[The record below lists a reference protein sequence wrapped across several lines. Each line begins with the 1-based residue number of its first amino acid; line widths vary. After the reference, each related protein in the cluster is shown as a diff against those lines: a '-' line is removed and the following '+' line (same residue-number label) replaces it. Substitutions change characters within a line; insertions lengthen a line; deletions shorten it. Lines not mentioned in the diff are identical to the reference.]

1 MMVGY
6 FFLGAFLALLLYAS
20 DAPALSLMIIGGLI
34 AALMARVSALKQR
47 LSEIEQERFPNM
59 EHPEAAESGPER
71 PYIVPAVPQRK
82 SYSAP
87 NPVPPPARPNVLPVQ
102 VIVPARGYAPIPEA
116 PLSPQPHN
124 ELSSLE
130 LTPQESTQQELP
142 PIEWSTPQQVSAEPS
157 TRAQYRASEPT
168 IPSSPTLPE
177 LPPKASPILKPEP
190 GWGVP
195 NAAAHTAADWEAS
208 KPKTS
213 YAPTAMPPAP
223 ELPEWANKL
232 LSFENWPIKLGMLLL
247 LVGLASG
254 YRYLAARGYFDIPI
268 GLRLIAIALAA
279 IAALVFGYGKRE
291 EKRSFSLSVQGA
303 ALGAL
308 LLTVYAALQLYHLLN
323 GPTAFGLMLVIVA
336 VGVALA
342 VLQDALW
349 LALFA
354 TIGGFAAPVLAST
367 GGGSHVHLFGYYLI
381 LNLGILAIALKK
393 GWRSLNFLGAI
404 CTFGIGIGWGANY
417 YRPEFF
423 GTVEPFLLAF
433 FAIYLAITVLY
444 TLRHGA
450 GAPVLDGVLVFGV
463 PLASLGAQAG
473 LLAGQD
479 KKLALS
485 SFGAAVIYG
494 GLSYTLR
501 THEQA
506 SLLRKCFT
514 ILAVSFFTLAIPL
527 YFSAQIT
534 SALWAMEGAAVL
546 WLGLNQKRTAPVL
559 LGLFLQVFAWFSYAN
574 GYQAMT
580 ELPAFW
586 NAKCLGALI
595 LAMASFACGWLL
607 DRTAKDEGGIG
618 AQLAPLAWL
627 GAIFGLLWWNFAGIS
642 EIGLHVHSSFK
653 PAALIAFVALT
664 MLLSAAG
671 RTALKFDSLRVG
683 ALVPLAILGPI
694 AALATLFGPIL
705 EQNRGLA
712 FVSYLISSVIS
723 MALLA
728 KPVAQP
734 NSSTQRLSETSV
746 RKRSF
751 PGFGL
756 KLAHSLWL
764 IGVCLLAS
772 LALDSQTHGAALGEG
787 LRFCLNVASFA
798 IVFFMLIRNISAVAT
813 PLQQFFFDASTGWR
827 NQLTQVWAV
836 GITLALL
843 AGSVLRGDST
853 PISFIPLINPLE
865 IALLSLF
872 ALLYLAARDEFG
884 ELSETAKYP
893 LLVLSFWLLT
903 AFTLRG
909 VVQVYDPSLA
919 TLGHAFFNRT
929 GQAALAL
936 VWSLAGCGAML
947 LGHAKSRR
955 PVWFAGAALMGV
967 VLAKM
972 LLVDRHNLGELPG
985 IFATLGVGALL
996 ATVGYFAPVPPVA
1009 QSPDA
1014 QA

>member
-1 MMVGY
+1 MTVGY
-6 FFLGAFLALLLYAS
+6 FFLGAFLGLLLYAS
-20 DAPALSLMIIGGLI
+20 DARAFALMVIGGAL
-34 AALMARVSALKQR
+34 AALFGQLSALKQR
-47 LSEIEQERFPNM
+47 LGQFEQQRQPGLDSN
-59 EHPEAAESGPER
+59 PSTDR
-71 PYIVPAVPQRK
+71 PYIVPAVSAVPPRLVG
-82 SYSAP
+82 AP
-87 NPVPPPARPNVLPVQ
+87 NPVPPPVRAGAGPADMPVHANS
-102 VIVPARGYAPIPEA
+102 VIPEM
-116 PLSPQPHN
+116 PLPTLAADEP
-124 ELSSLE
+124 SLE
-130 LTPQESTQQELP
+130 LAPL
-142 PIEWSTPQQVSAEPS
+142 EWSKPEIAAQVS
-157 TRAQYRASEPT
+157 TRAQFSASEPT
-168 IPSSPTLPE
+168 MAAPTPE
-177 LPPKASPILKPEP
+177 LPKASAILSAEP
-190 GWGVP
+190 GFGVP
-195 NAAAHTAADWEAS
+195 QTPKPSSSADAAWEVS
-208 KPKTS
+208 KAKTS

-223 ELPEWANKL
+223 ELPAWANKL

-254 YRYLAARGYFDIPI
+254 YRYLAARGYFNVPI
-268 GLRLIAIALAA
+268 ELRLVSVALAA

-308 LLTVYAALQLYHLLN
+308 LLTVYASLQLYHVLN
-323 GPTAFGLMLVIVA
+323 GPTAFTLMLIIVA

-354 TIGGFAAPVLAST
+354 TIGGFAAPILAST

-450 GAPVLDGVLVFGV
+450 GEPVLDGVLVFGV

-485 SFGAAVIYG
+485 SFGAALIYG

-506 SLLRKCFT
+506 NLLRKCFT
-514 ILAVSFFTLAIPL
+514 ILAVTFFTLAIPL

-534 SALWAMEGAAVL
+534 SALWALEGAAVL
-546 WLGLNQKRTAPVL
+546 WLGLSQKRSAPVL
-559 LGLFLQVFAWFSYAN
+559 LGLFLQLLAWISYAN
-574 GYQAMT
+574 GYQVMT

-595 LAMASFACGWLL
+595 LAISSFACGWLI
-607 DRTAKDEGGIG
+607 DRTAKDSGSIG

-627 GAIFGLLWWNFAGIS
+627 GAIFGLLWWSFAGIS
-642 EIGLHVHSSFK
+642 EIDRNVLVSFK
-653 PAALIAFVALT
+653 PAAMIAWLGLT
-664 MLLSAAG
+664 MLLSAG
-671 RTALKFDSLRVG
+671 TRSALNFDSLRIS
-683 ALVPLAILGPI
+683 ALVPLAIIGPV
-694 AALATLFGPIL
+694 ALLATLFGPIL
-705 EQNRGLA
+705 EEYRGLA
-712 FVSYLISSVIS
+712 FLSYLITSVIG

-728 KPVAQP
+728 KPVANE
-734 NSSTQRLSETSV
+734 NSVDSA
-746 RKRSF
+746 RSRNF

-772 LALDSQTHGAALGEG
+772 LALDSETRGAGLGEG
-787 LRFCLNVASFA
+787 VRFCLYVASFA
-798 IVFFMLIRNISAVAT
+798 AVFFMLVRNISAVAL
-813 PLQQFFFDASTGWR
+813 PLQHFFSDPDTGWR
-827 NQLTQVWAV
+827 PQLTQVWAV

-843 AGSVLRGDST
+843 AGSVLRGDSN
-853 PISFIPLINPLE
+853 PIQFVPLINPLE
-865 IALLSLF
+865 IGLLTLF
-872 ALLYLAARDEFG
+872 ALLWLAARDEFG
-884 ELSETAKYP
+884 HVSESTRYP
-893 LLVLSFWLLT
+893 LLVLAFWLLT
-903 AFTLRG
+903 AFTLRA
-909 VVQVYDPSLA
+909 VIQVYDTSLA

-936 VWSLAGCGAML
+936 VWSFAGCGAML
-947 LGHAKSRR
+947 LGHAKARR

-967 VLAKM
+967 VLVKM

-996 ATVGYFAPVPPVA
+996 ATVGYFAPVPPGG
-1009 QSPDA
+1009 QSRSESE
-1014 QA
+1014 

>member
-1 MMVGY
+1 MVGY

-20 DAPALSLMIIGGLI
+20 DAQALTFMIIGGLI

-47 LSEIEQERFPNM
+47 LSLIEQDRSPNFERQPDSN
-59 EHPEAAESGPER
+59 AQLSPER
-71 PYIVPAVPQRK
+71 PYIVPAVPPRK
-82 SYSAP
+82 SYAA
-87 NPVPPPARPNVLPVQ
+87 NPVPPPVRSGIEPMPQAYEPTLE
-102 VIVPARGYAPIPEA
+102 APITPSAASDTA
-116 PLSPQPHN
+116 P
-124 ELSSLE
+124 
-130 LTPQESTQQELP
+130 TELP
-142 PIEWSTPQQVSAEPS
+142 PLAWPTPELVNPAASA
-157 TRAQYRASEPT
+157 RAQYRASEPAVV
-168 IPSSPTLPE
+168 
-177 LPPKASPILKPEP
+177 LPPALLKASPIPQPEP

-195 NAAAHTAADWEAS
+195 QAPKASPSPNNAWDAP
-208 KPKTS
+208 KPTPS
-213 YAPTAMPPAP
+213 YIAPDAMPPAP

-268 GLRLIAIALAA
+268 GLRLIAVALAA
-279 IAALVFGYGKRE
+279 IAAIVFGYGKRV

-303 ALGAL
+303 GLGAL
-308 LLTVYAALQLYHLLN
+308 LLTVYAALQLYQSPSTAQPLLN
-323 GPTAFGLMLVIVA
+323 GSTAFALMLVIVA
-336 VGVALA
+336 VGVVLA
-342 VLQDALW
+342 VVQDALW

-354 TIGGFAAPVLAST
+354 TIGGFAAPILAST
-367 GGGSHVHLFGYYLI
+367 GGGNYVHLFGYYLI

-423 GTVEPFLLAF
+423 GNVEPFLLAF

-450 GAPVLDGVLVFGV
+450 GKPVLDGVLVFGV
-463 PLASLGAQAG
+463 PLATLGAQAG

-485 SFGAAVIYG
+485 SFGAALIYG

-501 THEQA
+501 TQEQA

-514 ILAVSFFTLAIPL
+514 ILAVTFFTLAIPL
-527 YFSAQIT
+527 YFNAQIT

-559 LGLFLQVFAWFSYAN
+559 LGLLLQVFAWFSYFN
-574 GYQAMT
+574 GYVAMT
-580 ELPAFW
+580 EVPAFW
-586 NAKCLGALI
+586 NAKCLGALL
-595 LAMASFACGWLL
+595 LALSSFACGWLL
-607 DRTAKDEGGIG
+607 GRTPKEDGSVG

-627 GAIFGLLWWNFAGIS
+627 GAVFGLLWWSFAGIS
-642 EIGLHVHSSFK
+642 EIDRHVLSSFQ
-653 PAALIAFVALT
+653 PAAAIAFLALT
-664 MLLSAAG
+664 MLLSALARG
-671 RTALKFDSLRVG
+671 ALKFDSLRIG
-683 ALVPLAILGPI
+683 ALLPLAVLGPV
-694 AALATLFGPIL
+694 ALFASVVGPIL
-705 EQNRGLA
+705 ENYRGLA
-712 FVSYLISSVIS
+712 LAGYLVASVIS

-728 KPVAQP
+728 KPAEQIGGLP
-734 NSSTQRLSETSV
+734 SARSL
-746 RKRSF
+746 SF

-764 IGVCLLAS
+764 IGVCFLVS
-772 LALDSQTHGAALGEG
+772 LVLDSQMHGSTLSEG
-787 LRFCLNVASFA
+787 LRFALNIASFA
-798 IVFFMLIRNISAVAT
+798 IVFFMLIRNIAAVAT
-813 PLQQFFFDASTGWR
+813 PLQQFFNDPSISWR
-827 NQLTQVWAV
+827 PQLTQVWAV

-843 AGSVLRGDST
+843 GGSVLRGDST
-853 PISFIPLINPLE
+853 PFHFIPLLNPLE
-865 IALLSLF
+865 ITLLALF
-872 ALLYLAARDEFG
+872 ALLTLAVRDEFG
-884 ELSETAKYP
+884 QLNDAAKYP
-893 LLVLSFWLLT
+893 LLVLAFWLLT
-903 AFTLRG
+903 AFTLRA

-936 VWSLAGCGAML
+936 VWALAGCGAML

-955 PVWFAGAALMGV
+955 PIWFAGAALMGV

-1009 QSPDA
+1009 QNPSAPE
-1014 QA
+1014 

>member
-1 MMVGY
+1 MVGY
-6 FFLGAFLALLLYAS
+6 FFLGAFLAVLLYVS
-20 DAPALSLMIIGGLI
+20 DVQALTFMIIGGLI

-47 LSEIEQERFPNM
+47 LSLIERDRSPNFERK
-59 EHPEAAESGPER
+59 ADSDAQLSPER
-71 PYIVPAVPQRK
+71 PYIVPAVGPLK
-82 SYSAP
+82 SYAAA
-87 NPVPPPARPNVLPVQ
+87 NPVPPPVRSGIEPIATS
-102 VIVPARGYAPIPEA
+102 AESDTAP
-116 PLSPQPHN
+116 
-124 ELSSLE
+124 
-130 LTPQESTQQELP
+130 TELP
-142 PIEWSTPQQVSAEPS
+142 PLAWSTPELVPELVNPAASA
-157 TRAQYRASEPT
+157 RAQYLASEPAEVL
-168 IPSSPTLPE
+168 PPTL
-177 LPPKASPILKPEP
+177 PKASPIPQPES

-195 NAAAHTAADWEAS
+195 QEPQASPSPNNAWDAPKPTPSYTAPD
-208 KPKTS
+208 
-213 YAPTAMPPAP
+213 AMPPAP

-268 GLRLIAIALAA
+268 GLRLIAVALAA
-279 IAALVFGYGKRE
+279 IAAIVFGYGKRV

-303 ALGAL
+303 GLGAL
-308 LLTVYAALQLYHLLN
+308 LLTVYAALQLYHLLDS
-323 GPTAFGLMLVIVA
+323 PTAFGLMLVIVA
-336 VGVALA
+336 VGVVLA
-342 VLQDALW
+342 VMQDALW

-354 TIGGFAAPVLAST
+354 TIGGFAAPILAST
-367 GGGSHVHLFGYYLI
+367 GGGNYVHLFGYYLI

-423 GTVEPFLLAF
+423 GNVEPFLLAF
-433 FAIYLAITVLY
+433 FGIYLTITVLY

-450 GAPVLDGVLVFGV
+450 GKPVLDGVLVFGV
-463 PLASLGAQAG
+463 PLATLSAQAG

-485 SFGAAVIYG
+485 SFGAALIYG

-501 THEQA
+501 TQEQA

-514 ILAVSFFTLAIPL
+514 ILAVTFFTLAIPL
-527 YFSAQIT
+527 YFNAQIT

-559 LGLFLQVFAWFSYAN
+559 LGLLLQVFAWFSYFN
-574 GYQAMT
+574 GYAAMT

-595 LAMASFACGWLL
+595 LAFSSFACGWLL
-607 DRTAKDEGGIG
+607 DRTSKDDSSIG

-627 GAIFGLLWWNFAGIS
+627 GAIFGLLWWSFAGIS
-642 EIGLHVHSSFK
+642 EINLHVYSSFR
-653 PAALIAFVALT
+653 PAVMIAFLSLT
-664 MLLSAAG
+664 MLLSALARG
-671 RTALKFDSLRVG
+671 ALKFDSLRIG
-683 ALVPLAILGPI
+683 ALVPLAILAPT
-694 AALATLFGPIL
+694 ALFASAVGPIL
-705 EQNRGLA
+705 ENYRGLA
-712 FVSYLISSVIS
+712 LGSYLVASIIA

-728 KPVAQP
+728 KPAEQIGSLP
-734 NSSTQRLSETSV
+734 SARSS
-746 RKRSF
+746 SF

-764 IGVCLLAS
+764 IGVCFLVS
-772 LALDSQTHGAALGEG
+772 LVLDSQMHGSTLGEG
-787 LRFCLNVASFA
+787 LRFALNIASFA
-798 IVFFMLIRNISAVAT
+798 IVFFMLIRNIAAVAA
-813 PLQQFFFDASTGWR
+813 PLQQFFADLSVSWR
-827 NQLTQVWAV
+827 PQLTQVWAV

-843 AGSVLRGDST
+843 VGSVLRGDST
-853 PISFIPLINPLE
+853 PFHFIPLLNPLE
-865 IALLSLF
+865 ITLLALF
-872 ALLYLAARDEFG
+872 ALLTLAARDEFG
-884 ELSETAKYP
+884 QLNDAAKYP
-893 LLVLSFWLLT
+893 LLVLAFWLLT
-903 AFTLRG
+903 AFTLRA

-936 VWSLAGCGAML
+936 VWALAGCGAML
-947 LGHAKSRR
+947 LGHARSRR

-1009 QSPDA
+1009 QTPGA
-1014 QA
+1014 QE

>member
-6 FFLGAFLALLLYAS
+6 FFLGAFLALLLYSS
-20 DAPALSLMIIGGLI
+20 DARAFTFMLVGGLI
-34 AALMARVSALKQR
+34 AALFGQISALKQR
-47 LSEIEQERFPNM
+47 LREVEQQRQPDVDVGQ
-59 EHPEAAESGPER
+59 SPER
-71 PYIVPAVPQRK
+71 PYIVPAVPPRK
-82 SYSAP
+82 NYAVPNPMPPPVAP
-87 NPVPPPARPNVLPVQ
+87 NPVPPPARADVLPVPANAP
-102 VIVPARGYAPIPEA
+102 VPVSMPIPDASIPISAATEG
-116 PLSPQPHN
+116 
-124 ELSSLE
+124 
-130 LTPQESTQQELP
+130 TELP
-142 PIEWSTPQQVSAEPS
+142 PLEWAPPEIPLAPI
-157 TRAQYRASEPT
+157 RAQYSVSEPAM
-168 IPSSPTLPE
+168 SAAAPE
-177 LPPKASPILKPEP
+177 LPPKASPILSPEP
-190 GWGVP
+190 GWGVRQSP
-195 NAAAHTAADWEAS
+195 DAPRRAPTNMDAAW
-208 KPKTS
+208 KTS
-213 YAPTAMPPAP
+213 SAKSSDAPSANGPAP

-254 YRYLAARGYFDIPI
+254 YRYLAARGYFNVPI
-268 GLRLIAIALAA
+268 ELRLVSVALAA

-308 LLTVYAALQLYHLLN
+308 LLTVYASLQLYHVLN
-323 GPTAFGLMLVIVA
+323 GPTAFALMLVIVA

-354 TIGGFAAPVLAST
+354 AIGGFAAPILAST

-423 GTVEPFLLAF
+423 NTVEPFLLAF

-450 GAPVLDGVLVFGV
+450 GEPVLDSVLVFGV

-494 GLSYTLR
+494 GLSYALR
-501 THEQA
+501 TQEQA

-514 ILAVSFFTLAIPL
+514 VLAATFFTLAIPL

-534 SALWAMEGAAVL
+534 SALWALEGAAVL
-546 WLGLNQKRTAPVL
+546 WLGLSQKRTAPVL
-559 LGLFLQVFAWFSYAN
+559 LGLFLQVFAWISYFN
-574 GYQAMT
+574 GYQVMT

-595 LAMASFACGWLL
+595 LALASFACGWLL
-607 DRTAKDEGGIG
+607 DRTAKDEGNIG

-627 GAIFGLLWWNFAGIS
+627 GAIFGLLWWSFAGIS
-642 EIGLHVHSSFK
+642 EIDRNVHSSFK
-653 PAALIAFVALT
+653 PAAMIAWLALT
-664 MLLSAAG
+664 MLFSAGTRA
-671 RTALKFDSLRVG
+671 ALRFDSLRIG
-683 ALVPLAILGPI
+683 ALLPLAIIGPV

-705 EQNRGLA
+705 EEYRGLA
-712 FVSYLISSVIS
+712 FISYLIISVIS

-728 KPVAQP
+728 KPVVNT
-734 NSSTQRLSETSV
+734 NSADTP
-746 RKRSF
+746 RSRNF

-772 LALDSQTHGAALGEG
+772 LSLDSEMHAERFGDG
-787 LRFCLNVASFA
+787 LRFSLNVASFA
-798 IVFFMLIRNISAVAT
+798 VVFFMLIRNISAVGM
-813 PLQQFFFDASTGWR
+813 PLQHFFSEPGIGWR
-827 NQLTQVWAV
+827 AQLTQVWAV
-836 GITLALL
+836 GITLALV
-843 AGSVLRGDST
+843 AGSVLRGDSN
-853 PISFIPLINPLE
+853 PIHFVPLINPLE
-865 IALLSLF
+865 IGLLALF

-884 ELSETAKYP
+884 QVSESAKYP
-893 LLVLSFWLLT
+893 LLVMAFWLLT

-909 VVQVYDPSLA
+909 VVQVYDPNLA
-919 TLGHAFFNRT
+919 TIGHAFFNRT

-936 VWSLAGCGAML
+936 IWSLAGCGAML
-947 LGHAKSRR
+947 LGHARARR

-967 VLAKM
+967 VLVKM
-972 LLVDRHNLGELPG
+972 VLIDRHNLGELPG

-996 ATVGYFAPVPPVA
+996 ATVGYFAPVPPA
-1009 QSPDA
+1009 EQSRGEA
-1014 QA
+1014 E

>member
-20 DAPALSLMIIGGLI
+20 DMQALSYMIIGGLI

-47 LSEIEQERFPNM
+47 LSEIEQGRFANV
-59 EHPEAAESGPER
+59 EYPESAAESSTER
-71 PYIVPAVPQRK
+71 PYIVPAVPPRK
-82 SYSAP
+82 SYAAP
-87 NPVPPPARPNVLPVQ
+87 NPVPPPARPGVLPVK
-102 VIVPARGYAPIPEA
+102 VSAPARAYAPSPEG
-116 PLSPQPHN
+116 PISLPPEHN
-124 ELSSLE
+124 ELPPLE
-130 LTPQESTQQELP
+130 LSPQELP
-142 PIEWSTPQQVSAEPS
+142 PLEWSKPELTSAPAS
-157 TRAQYRASEPT
+157 ARAQYSASEPT
-168 IPSSPTLPE
+168 LTAPAPDASPQ
-177 LPPKASPILKPEP
+177 ASPILKPEP

-195 NAAAHTAADWEAS
+195 QASNASAKSDAAWEA
-208 KPKTS
+208 PKTKPS
-213 YAPTAMPPAP
+213 YTPTAMQPAP
-223 ELPEWANKL
+223 ELPDWANKL

-268 GLRLIAIALAA
+268 GMRLIAVALAA

-323 GPTAFGLMLVIVA
+323 GPTAFGLMLVIVS

-423 GTVEPFLLAF
+423 PTVEPFLVAF

-450 GAPVLDGVLVFGV
+450 GEPVLDGVLVFGV

-485 SFGAAVIYG
+485 SFGAALIYG

-501 THEQA
+501 TYEQA

-514 ILAVSFFTLAIPL
+514 VLAVTFFTLAIPL

-546 WLGLNQKRTAPVL
+546 WLGLSQKRTAPVL

-595 LAMASFACGWLL
+595 LAIASFTCGWLL
-607 DRTAKDEGGIG
+607 DRTSKDEGGIG

-627 GAIFGLLWWNFAGIS
+627 GAIFGLLWWSFAGLS
-642 EIGLHVHSSFK
+642 EIGMHVHSSFR
-653 PAALIAFVALT
+653 PAASIAFVALT

-671 RTALKFDSLRVG
+671 RTALKFDSLRIG
-683 ALVPLAILGPI
+683 ALVPLTILGPI
-694 AALATLFGPIL
+694 ALLATLFGPIL
-705 EQNRGLA
+705 EQYRGLA
-712 FVSYLISSVIS
+712 FVSYLIASVIS

-728 KPVAQP
+728 KPVAQTG
-734 NSSTQRLSETSV
+734 STPRV
-746 RKRSF
+746 RSF

-756 KLAHSLWL
+756 KFAHSLWL

-772 LALDSQTHGAALGEG
+772 LALDSQTHGATLGEG
-787 LRFCLNVASFA
+787 LRYCLNVASFA
-798 IVFFMLIRNISAVAT
+798 IVFFMLIRNIPAVAT
-813 PLQQFFFDASTGWR
+813 PLQQFFNDPSVGWR
-827 NQLTQVWAV
+827 AQLTQVWAV

-843 AGSVLRGDST
+843 AGSVLRGDSS
-853 PISFIPLINPLE
+853 PISFIPLLNPLE
-865 IALLSLF
+865 IALLALF
-872 ALLYLAARDEFG
+872 ALLYYAARDEFG
-884 ELSETAKYP
+884 ELSEAAKYP
-893 LLVLSFWLLT
+893 LLVLSFWLLST
-903 AFTLRG
+903 FTLRG

-919 TLGHAFFNRT
+919 TLGHAFFSRT

-936 VWSLAGCGAML
+936 IWALAGCGAML

-967 VLAKM
+967 VLVKM

-996 ATVGYFAPVPPVA
+996 ATVGYFAPVPPVS

-1014 QA
+1014 QE

>member
-1 MMVGY
+1 MVGY
-6 FFLGAFLALLLYAS
+6 FFLGAFLALLLYVS
-20 DAPALSLMIIGGLI
+20 DVQALTFMIIGGLI

-47 LSEIEQERFPNM
+47 LSLIERDRSPNFERK
-59 EHPEAAESGPER
+59 ADSDAQLSPER
-71 PYIVPAVPQRK
+71 PYIVPAVVPLK
-82 SYSAP
+82 SYAAA
-87 NPVPPPARPNVLPVQ
+87 NPVPPPVRSGIEPIATS
-102 VIVPARGYAPIPEA
+102 AESDTAP
-116 PLSPQPHN
+116 
-124 ELSSLE
+124 
-130 LTPQESTQQELP
+130 TELP
-142 PIEWSTPQQVSAEPS
+142 PLAWSTPELVPELVNPVASA
-157 TRAQYRASEPT
+157 RAQYRASEPAEVL
-168 IPSSPTLPE
+168 PPTL
-177 LPPKASPILKPEP
+177 PKASPIPQPES

-195 NAAAHTAADWEAS
+195 QEPQASPSPNNAWDAPKPTPSYTAPD
-208 KPKTS
+208 
-213 YAPTAMPPAP
+213 AMPPAP

-268 GLRLIAIALAA
+268 GLRLIAVALAA
-279 IAALVFGYGKRE
+279 IAAIVFGYGKRV

-303 ALGAL
+303 GLGAL
-308 LLTVYAALQLYHLLN
+308 LLTVYAALQLYHLLDSAA
-323 GPTAFGLMLVIVA
+323 AFGLMLVIVA
-336 VGVALA
+336 VGVVLA
-342 VLQDALW
+342 VMQDALW

-354 TIGGFAAPVLAST
+354 TIGGFAAPILAST
-367 GGGSHVHLFGYYLI
+367 GGGNYVHLFGYYLI

-423 GTVEPFLLAF
+423 GNVEPFLLAF
-433 FAIYLAITVLY
+433 FGIYLTITVLY

-450 GAPVLDGVLVFGV
+450 GKPVLDGVLVFGV
-463 PLASLGAQAG
+463 PLATLGAQAG

-485 SFGAAVIYG
+485 SFGAALIYG

-501 THEQA
+501 TQEQA

-514 ILAVSFFTLAIPL
+514 ILAVTFFTLAIPL
-527 YFSAQIT
+527 YFNAQIT

-559 LGLFLQVFAWFSYAN
+559 LGLLLQVFAWFSYFN
-574 GYQAMT
+574 GYAAMT

-595 LAMASFACGWLL
+595 LAFSSFACGWLL
-607 DRTAKDEGGIG
+607 DRTSKDGSSVGE
-618 AQLAPLAWL
+618 LVPLAWL
-627 GAIFGLLWWNFAGIS
+627 GAIFGLLWWSFAGIS
-642 EIGLHVHSSFK
+642 EINLHVHSSFR
-653 PAALIAFVALT
+653 PAVMIAFLGLT
-664 MLLSAAG
+664 MLLSALARG
-671 RTALKFDSLRVG
+671 ALKFDSLRIG
-683 ALVPLAILGPI
+683 ALVPLAILAPT
-694 AALATLFGPIL
+694 ALFATAFGPIL
-705 EQNRGLA
+705 EEYRGLA
-712 FVSYLISSVIS
+712 LASYLIASVIS

-728 KPVAQP
+728 KPAEQIGSLP
-734 NSSTQRLSETSV
+734 SARSS
-746 RKRSF
+746 SF
-751 PGFGL
+751 SGFGL

-764 IGVCLLAS
+764 IGVCFLVS
-772 LALDSQTHGAALGEG
+772 LVLDSQMHGSTLGEG
-787 LRFCLNVASFA
+787 LRFALNIASFA
-798 IVFFMLIRNISAVAT
+798 IVFFMLIRKIAAVAA
-813 PLQQFFFDASTGWR
+813 PLQQFFADLSVSWR
-827 NQLTQVWAV
+827 PQLTQVWAV

-843 AGSVLRGDST
+843 VGSVLRGDST
-853 PISFIPLINPLE
+853 PFHFIPLLNPLE
-865 IALLSLF
+865 ITLLALF
-872 ALLYLAARDEFG
+872 ALLTLAARDEFG
-884 ELSETAKYP
+884 QLNDAAKYP
-893 LLVLSFWLLT
+893 LLVLAFWLLT
-903 AFTLRG
+903 AFTLRA

-936 VWSLAGCGAML
+936 VWALAGCGAML
-947 LGHAKSRR
+947 LGHARSRR

-1009 QSPDA
+1009 QTPGA
-1014 QA
+1014 QE